1 MLFTRA
7 VNHTKWIK
15 LLCCFV
21 LLGFFGIE
29 GNAHAEDLKK
39 IVLVAGTPAAGPGEH
54 EFNAGVLLLKKCL
67 DQVPGVQTVV
77 FTNGWPAAPDAFD
90 GAAAIVLYLTGGTN
104 HAAIQDDHLAQLSAA
119 MKRGAGFACFHIAT
133 QVPTNSGGPE
143 FLDWLGGYCASHWS
157 VKAFW
162 VADFT
167 NLPAHPITRGV
178 KPFALRDEWYYH
190 LRFADQGTVTP
201 ILSAVP
207 PASTSARDGEFS
219 GNAAVRSLAGQPETV
234 AWAYERPD
242 GGRGFGFTGAHYH
255 KNWGDD
261 NFRKLV
267 LNGLLWIAKVEVP
280 PDGVPSTVTADDL
293 SQNLDPKPAKR

>member
-1 MLFTRA
+1 LNRVNWIKILYCLFLLGIAGAANNTRA
-7 VNHTKWIK
+7 D
-15 LLCCFV
+15 
-21 LLGFFGIE
+21 GI
-29 GNAHAEDLKK
+29 KK

-67 DQVPGVQTVV
+67 DQVPGVRAVI

-104 HAAIQDDHLAQLSAA
+104 HAALQSGHLAQLQSA
-119 MKRGAGFACFHIAT
+119 MSNGVGLACFHIALDL
-133 QVPTNSGGPE
+133 PATNGGPQ
-143 FLDWLGGYCASHWS
+143 FLDWLGGYCEAHWS
-157 VKAFW
+157 VKSFW
-162 VADFT
+162 VANFT
-167 NLPAHPITRGV
+167 NLPNHAITRGV

-190 LRFADQGTVTP
+190 LHLQERGIIP
-201 ILSAVP
+201 ILSAIP
-207 PASTSARDGEFS
+207 PGTTY
-219 GNAAVRSLAGQPETV
+219 AGQPQVV

-280 PDGVPSTVTADDL
+280 PDGVASTVTADDL
-293 SQNLDPKPAKR
+293 LQNLDPKPPRR

>member
-1 MLFTRA
+1 MLTVPR
-7 VNHTKWIK
+7 I
-15 LLCCFV
+15 
-21 LLGFFGIE
+21 GD
-29 GNAHAEDLKK
+29 NACADGLKK

-67 DQVPGVQTVV
+67 DQVPGVRAVV
-77 FTNGWPAAPDAFD
+77 FTNGWPGAPDAFD
-90 GAAAIVLYLTGGTN
+90 GAAAILLYMNGGTN
-104 HAAIQDDHLAQLSAA
+104 HAVLQSNHLAQLETA
-119 MKRGAGFACFHIAT
+119 MSNGAGFACFHIALDL
-133 QVPTNSGGPE
+133 PATNGGPQ
-143 FLDWLGGYCASHWS
+143 FLNWLGGYCEAHWS
-157 VKAFW
+157 VKTFW

-190 LRFADQGTVTP
+190 LHFQDRGITP
-201 ILSAVP
+201 ILSAIP
-207 PASTSARDGEFS
+207 PGATY
-219 GNAAVRSLAGQPETV
+219 AGQPQVV

-280 PDGVPSTVTADDL
+280 PDGVVSTVTADDL
-293 SQNLDPKPAKR
+293 SQNLDPKPPRR

>member
-1 MLFTRA
+1 
-7 VNHTKWIK
+7 VNWVKI
-15 LLCCFV
+15 LCCLF
-21 LLGFFGIE
+21 LLGIACAANSARADGT
-29 GNAHAEDLKK
+29 KK

-67 DQVPGVQTVV
+67 DQVPGVRAVV

-90 GAAAIVLYLTGGTN
+90 GAAAIVLYMTGGTN
-104 HAAIQDDHLAQLSAA
+104 HAVLQADHLAKLQSA
-119 MKRGAGFACFHIAT
+119 MSNGAGLACFHIALDLP
-133 QVPTNSGGPE
+133 PTNGGPQ
-143 FLDWLGGYCASHWS
+143 FLDWLGGYCEAHWS
-157 VKAFW
+157 VKSFW

-167 NLPAHPITRGV
+167 NLPTHAITRGV

-190 LRFADQGTVTP
+190 LHLQERGITP

-207 PASTSARDGEFS
+207 PGSTY
-219 GNAAVRSLAGQPETV
+219 AGRPQVV

-280 PDGVPSTVTADDL
+280 PDGVASTVTADDL
-293 SQNLDPKPAKR
+293 SQNLDPKPPRR